1 MGAAAEALPGRKSR
15 NESREAEEAAA
26 EAAAAEE
33 AAAAAEEAAAEEA
46 AAEEAQEEEAA
57 LVRCHV
63 LGLLGDSADADA
75 ALHVLV
81 MAAQLQK
88 ARGGA
93 DAAARLAQWAVPP
106 LLALPPGHR
115 ATHAL
120 FELAF
125 HAQPLL
131 PCPVLHGLLRRALEE
146 VRSRSAERRL
156 AGLKLLGVVL
166 SAGGDTEVWGDRPD
180 ALIAQTLDLLRSLA
194 AIDESVGVRQLAS
207 SLHETLFKGAT

>member
-1 MGAAAEALPGRKSR
+1 MVHTSTRRSASTPARPRARAAR
-15 NESREAEEAAA
+15 
-26 EAAAAEE
+26 AAAEE
-33 AAAAAEEAAAEEA
+33 AAEAAAPEED
-46 AAEEAQEEEAA
+46 AA

-63 LGLLGDSADADA
+63 LGLLGQSADADA

-93 DAAARLAQWAVPP
+93 DAAARLAQWALPP
-106 LLALPPGHR
+106 LLALPPDHR

-131 PCPVLHGLLRRALEE
+131 PCRVLHALLRRALED

-180 ALIAQTLDLLRSLA
+180 ALVAETLDLLRSLA

-207 SLHETLFKGAT
+207 RLHETLFKGAT